1 MTRYTVARRIL
12 LFWTLFVG
20 IGAVAGATGMLV
32 AIDGSALGMQPI
44 LPYFQVLPFADVL
57 FQNFL
62 FPGISL
68 LIVNGL
74 TNLTAAVFLLRKKK
88 LGFILGG
95 IFGITLMMWI
105 CIQFVIMP
113 TNFLSISYFIF
124 GLLQAITGYCCL
136 VFYKQETLVINPLDY
151 PNVGSNKKELVVY
164 FSRLGRVRKAA
175 YETAEK
181 SGAEI
186 FRIQTTERTEGTLG
200 FWWCGR
206 FGMHKWGM
214 PLESMPQHLEEY
226 DKVTICTPIWVFSVC
241 APVREFCKQAKGKIK
256 KADYVLV
263 HFQPAKYQSVMD
275 EMDELLAIKREQG
288 ISICSEL
295 GKNRYMSLN

>member
-32 AIDGSALGMQPI
+32 AIDGSAMGMQPI

-186 FRIQTTERTEGTLG
+186 F
-200 FWWCGR
+200 
-206 FGMHKWGM
+206 
-214 PLESMPQHLEEY
+214 
-226 DKVTICTPIWVFSVC
+226 
-241 APVREFCKQAKGKIK
+241 
-256 KADYVLV
+256 
-263 HFQPAKYQSVMD
+263 
-275 EMDELLAIKREQG
+275 
-288 ISICSEL
+288 
-295 GKNRYMSLN
+295 